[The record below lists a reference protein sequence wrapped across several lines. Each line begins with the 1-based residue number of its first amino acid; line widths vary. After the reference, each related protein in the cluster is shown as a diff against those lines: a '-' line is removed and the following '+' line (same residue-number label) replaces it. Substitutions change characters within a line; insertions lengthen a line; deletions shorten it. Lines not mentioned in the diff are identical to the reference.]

1 MPAQKL
7 SPPLPPKTETAQRP
21 TAPVPRKETAR
32 IGDSPMKATVKLSA
46 IQPTPVPTVGVVR
59 TARLPVATPPP
70 VGLVESVPAAFCWAL
85 VGVSALTLLIQLW
98 TYFS

>member
-1 MPAQKL
+1 
-7 SPPLPPKTETAQRP
+7 
-21 TAPVPRKETAR
+21 
-32 IGDSPMKATVKLSA
+32 MKATVKLGT
-46 IQPTPVPTVGVVR
+46 IQPTPVPPVGVVR
-59 TARLPVATPPP
+59 TAPVAVATPPP